1 MRFSYQNI
9 ISFLKDKPSKEALS
23 EKLFQLGHEHDLIG
37 DIYDIDFTPNRGD
50 CLSLLGITRDLNIF
64 FDNQFSLDKYDEHIE
79 DLGIDFINKSIV
91 ECPKISFLEIGING
105 KISEYKPYLEEY
117 FLTTE
122 TKKNNFF
129 TDISNYLS
137 YELGQPTHCFDSD
150 KIKGEIIFENKQ
162 CLDSFKTLLGTEIEL
177 KDKNCVFSMNGE
189 IISLAGVMG
198 GISTACN
205 SKTKKAL
212 IECAYFTPEAIIG
225 KSVKY
230 NIQSDAAHKF
240 ERGVDISLQE
250 ETLRRFIS
258 IVMDHCSV
266 NSIRFRC
273 FDEKNNDFSK
283 NLEIDLEKINKILG
297 TAISMDEYILYLKK
311 LGFKVDKKIKIPPY
325 RNDIDS
331 QNDLAEEIAR
341 IIGYNNLPR
350 SPIKLN
356 STNEK
361 KVDKETLLKD
371 FLVQKGFSEVIN
383 FPFSE
388 KKSRESII
396 LDNPLDSKRG
406 FMRTYLKD
414 SLKENLLY
422 NERRQKDSIKLFE
435 ISDVY
440 FDSDELKS
448 SKRIGIIASGRCG
461 HNHIDFSKNIDR
473 KHLDKLLNNDLG
485 LQVDEIPRSELD
497 TKRKE
502 KIFYIESDFSEISE
516 DFFNSR
522 AELNK
527 SFNFIKYKKI
537 SEFPSSTRDFSF
549 SIKDLKKVDEVIDYL
564 EQTEDK
570 FLKKSYMFDFFKNTK
585 SNEIKIGYR
594 FIFQANDRTLSEEDI
609 NKSIENILL
618 PLLSKEGVE
627 IPGI

>member
-1 MRFSYQNI
+1 
-9 ISFLKDKPSKEALS
+9 
-23 EKLFQLGHEHDLIG
+23 
-37 DIYDIDFTPNRGD
+37 
-50 CLSLLGITRDLNIF
+50 
-64 FDNQFSLDKYDEHIE
+64 
-79 DLGIDFINKSIV
+79 
-91 ECPKISFLEIGING
+91 
-105 KISEYKPYLEEY
+105 
-117 FLTTE
+117 
-122 TKKNNFF
+122 
-129 TDISNYLS
+129 
-137 YELGQPTHCFDSD
+137 
-150 KIKGEIIFENKQ
+150 
-162 CLDSFKTLLGTEIEL
+162 
-177 KDKNCVFSMNGE
+177 MNGE
-189 IISLAGVMG
+189 IISLAGIMG

-205 SKTKKAL
+205 SETKKAL

-240 ERGVDISLQE
+240 ERGVDITLQE

-266 NSIRFRC
+266 KSIRFRC
-273 FDEKNNDFSK
+273 FNEKNNDFSK
-283 NLEIDLEKINKILG
+283 TLEIDLDKINKILG
-297 TAISMDEYILYLKK
+297 TVISMDEYTLYLKK
-311 LGFKVDKKIKIPPY
+311 LGFKVDTKIKIPPY
-325 RNDIDS
+325 RNDIES

-350 SPIKLN
+350 SPIKL
-356 STNEK
+356 SSKIEK
-361 KVDKETLLKD
+361 KVDKEALLKD

-388 KKSRESII
+388 KKSRESLM

-440 FDSDELKS
+440 FDSDEIKS

-461 HNHIDFSKNIDR
+461 HNHMDFSKNIDS
-473 KHLDKLLNNDLG
+473 KYLDKLFNNDLD
-485 LQVDEIPRSELD
+485 LPIDEIPRSELD

-522 AELNK
+522 SELNK

-537 SEFPSSTRDFSF
+537 SEFPSSSRDFSF

-564 EQTEDK
+564 EKTEDK

-609 NKSIENILL
+609 NTSIENILL